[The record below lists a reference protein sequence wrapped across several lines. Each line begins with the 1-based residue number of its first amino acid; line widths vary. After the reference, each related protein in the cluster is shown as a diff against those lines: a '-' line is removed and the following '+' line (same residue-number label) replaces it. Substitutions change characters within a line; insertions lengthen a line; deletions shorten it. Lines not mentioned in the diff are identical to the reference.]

1 MPLRRQHI
9 VFSIWAIS
17 SLICY
22 LVIAYLIPRTA
33 SLTLLAC
40 WSISFALYFLVIADN
55 RLKVNFNI
63 LLFSAILFRL
73 IFIVAV
79 PSLSDDYFRFIWDG
93 HLLNE
98 GLSPYSFLPSQLSR
112 DTQLEQLLY
121 DGLNS
126 PNYYS
131 VYPPV
136 MQLTFWLST
145 YITPNNI
152 IGPIVI
158 MRTVLILADIG
169 SIFIIL
175 QLLKKWNIPK
185 QRIFLYALNPL
196 IIIELVGNLHFEGL
210 MIFFLLASIY
220 LLLYKR
226 IILSGILYSI
236 AICTKLIPL
245 LLVPL
250 LFRRLNIKELIAFGI
265 SGVTTTILLFYPFL
279 SLSELKNIF
288 QSISLYFQHFEFN
301 ASIFYVIRAIGYY
314 VKGYDII
321 AVAGRILPIIFGSYI
336 LVELIRS
343 KTTSLITFWERSLW
357 ILFIYYLL
365 ALIVHPW
372 YISVLVLCT
381 VFTKMRFAILWSVL
395 IGFTYRTYS
404 QTPYAENIWIVLAEY
419 VLVICYMIY
428 ELNQTKIRI
437 SL

>member
-1 MPLRRQHI
+1 MPLSRQHI
-9 VFSIWAIS
+9 VFLIWAIS
-17 SLICY
+17 SLVCY

-40 WSISFALYFLVIADN
+40 WSVSFALYFLVIADN
-55 RLKVNFNI
+55 RLKVNFNL
-63 LLFSAILFRL
+63 LLFSAIIFRL

-98 GLSPYSFLPSQLSR
+98 GLSPYSFLPSQLNR

-121 DGLNS
+121 NGLNS

-136 MQLTFWLST
+136 MQLIFWLST
-145 YITPNNI
+145 YISPNNI
-152 IGPIVI
+152 ISPIVI

-226 IILSGILYSI
+226 VILGGILYAI

-245 LLVPL
+245 LLVSL
-250 LFRRLNIKELIAFGI
+250 LFRRLNIKELIVFGI

-301 ASIFYVIRAIGYY
+301 ASVFYVIRAIGYY

-321 AVAGRILPIIFGSYI
+321 AVAGRILPIIFGAYI

-343 KTTSLITFWERSLW
+343 KKTSLITFWERSLW

-381 VFTKMRFAILWSVL
+381 VFTKMRFAILWSAL
-395 IGFTYRTYS
+395 IGFTYLTYS

>member
-33 SLTLLAC
+33 SLTLLTC
-40 WSISFALYFLVIADN
+40 WSVSFALYFLVIADN
-55 RLKVNFNI
+55 RLKVNFNL

-98 GLSPYSFLPSQLSR
+98 GLSPYSFLPSQLNR
-112 DTQLEQLLY
+112 DTQLEQLIY

-136 MQLTFWLST
+136 MQLIFWLST

-196 IIIELVGNLHFEGL
+196 IIIELVGNLHFEGV

-226 IILSGILYSI
+226 VILGGILYAI

-250 LFRRLNIKELIAFGI
+250 LFRRLNIKELIVFGI
-265 SGVTTTILLFYPFL
+265 SGIATTILLFYPFL
-279 SLSELKNIF
+279 SLSELENIF
-288 QSISLYFQHFEFN
+288 QSISLYFQRFEFN

-321 AVAGRILPIIFGSYI
+321 AVAGRVLPIIFGAYI

-343 KTTSLITFWERSLW
+343 KKTSLITFWERSLW

-381 VFTKMRFAILWSVL
+381 VFTQVRFVILWSVL
-395 IGFTYRTYS
+395 IGFTYLTYS

>member
-40 WSISFALYFLVIADN
+40 WSVSFALYFLVIADN
-55 RLKVNFNI
+55 RLKVNFNL

-98 GLSPYSFLPSQLSR
+98 GLSPYSFLPSQLNR

-136 MQLTFWLST
+136 MQLIFWLST

-169 SIFIIL
+169 SIFITL
-175 QLLKKWNIPK
+175 QLLKKGDIPK

-226 IILSGILYSI
+226 IILSGILYAI

-250 LFRRLNIKELIAFGI
+250 LFRRLNIKELIVFGI
-265 SGVTTTILLFYPFL
+265 SGITTTILLFYPFL
-279 SLSELKNIF
+279 SLSELENIS

-321 AVAGRILPIIFGSYI
+321 AVAGRVLPVIFGAFI

-343 KTTSLITFWERSLW
+343 KKTSLITFWERSLW

-372 YISVLVLCT
+372 YISVLILCT
-381 VFTKMRFAILWSVL
+381 VFTQVRFVILWSVL
-395 IGFTYRTYS
+395 IGFSYLTYS

-428 ELNQTKIRI
+428 ELNQTKTRI